1 MGRQRVLA
9 GSIGLFLLLA
19 TVLTSKADA
28 QGLAQEQSQTYV
40 SSIPFEL
47 LSDFVVVVQGQVG
60 NLDGLRFILDT
71 GSSHTVIDRRVAD
84 RLGLKRIPGRVTN
97 FDRYIP
103 VEWADVPQLSVGPIH
118 AVPFR
123 VMVANL
129 SEQSEFG
136 QEVDGILGLDLL
148 SRGKKLAIDY
158 ERKLISIDMG
168 PHSKAAEPPPNGFVV
183 PVVVQGVPMHLLVD
197 TGFRD
202 ILVYKERLRS
212 GLPHLRTEGEPKKA
226 VIGRLQAT
234 QINLPGVQIFGRG
247 AVTPI
252 LLIDGPNTDVGAV
265 DGYLGPTSLHAK
277 RLELDFASKVLR
289 WQ

>member
-1 MGRQRVLA
+1 MGPHRVLA

-19 TVLTSKADA
+19 TALTAKIDA
-28 QGLAQEQSQTYV
+28 QGLAQAHPQTRA
-40 SSIPFEL
+40 SLIPFEM

-60 NLDGLRFILDT
+60 DLDGLRFILDT

-97 FDRYIP
+97 FDRYIA
-103 VEWADVPQLSVGPIH
+103 VEWADVPQLRFGPIH

-123 VMVANL
+123 VMIANL
-129 SEQSEFG
+129 SEQSDFA
-136 QEVDGILGLDLL
+136 QEVDGILGMDLL
-148 SRGKKLAIDY
+148 SRGTKLAIDY
-158 ERKLISIDMG
+158 ERKLISIDM
-168 PHSKAAEPPPNGFVV
+168 EPQSRAGEPTPNGFVV
-183 PVVVQGVPMHLLVD
+183 PVVVQGVPMRLLVD

-202 ILVYKERLRS
+202 ILVYKERLRT
-212 GLPHLRTEGEPKKA
+212 GLPNLRTEGEPKKA
-226 VIGRLQAT
+226 LIGRLQAT
-234 QINLPGVQIFGRG
+234 QVNLPGVQLFGRE
-247 AVTPI
+247 AVTPVF
-252 LLIDGPNTDVGAV
+252 LIDGPNTDVGAV